1 MKNAQIR
8 LNYLRSIFELLTAM
22 PTLPWA
28 RARALDASGLDAL
41 CYRLMVKAM
50 TAQADSTALRFLPV
64 LEQVHRIAPTE
75 WDFLR
80 HEPDGRKVLV
90 DNTYLKV
97 VMIRWEPGAVS
108 TVHDHPL
115 GGGIIQV
122 LEGEVEESRYWNGDD
137 SIPYAL
143 TNYRRLKTTY
153 MDDSQGYHSVRNP
166 GAEPAVTLHAYLK
179 YR

>member
-108 TVHDHPL
+108 TVHAHPQ

-122 LEGEVEESRYWNGDD
+122 LEGEVEESPSMPIRRAAASSRCWKGRWRNHAIGTGT
-137 SIPYAL
+137 IPYR
-143 TNYRRLKTTY
+143 TR
-153 MDDSQGYHSVRNP
+153 
-166 GAEPAVTLHAYLK
+166 
-179 YR
+179 

>member
-8 LNYLRSIFELLTAM
+8 LSYLRSLLELLTAM

-50 TAQADSTALRFLPV
+50 TATAGSTAQCFLPV
-64 LEQVHRIAPTE
+64 LEHVQRIDPAE
-75 WDFLR
+75 WDVLQ
-80 HEPDGRKVLV
+80 HEPGGRKVLV

-108 TVHDHPL
+108 TVHAHPQ

-137 SIPYAL
+137 PIPYAV
-143 TNYRRLKTTY
+143 TTYHRWKTTC

-166 GAEPAVTLHAYLK
+166 GAAPAVTLHAYLK
-179 YR
+179 YG